1 MYTYISYKYMYNIYV
16 HIYVLVQYKYIYI
29 YIYTHIIYSTKYHS
43 GKEVLPKL
51 VVSKVVTFE

>member
-1 MYTYISYKYMYNIYV
+1 MYIYMYLYNTN
-16 HIYVLVQYKYIYI
+16 IYI